1 MLNVK
6 VLYFW
11 INMGHPISE
20 FEKARRE
27 HLGKYLKEL
36 RVNCE
41 FKQKKI
47 SEEFGVNLNEIEKGN
62 RPVDDD
68 LLFNLSKK
76 YDTPLED
83 ILERNHWP
91 QLRLLSC
98 IIRPT
103 EVKADLLSEI
113 ESGLTSQEIEDITEE
128 LKRYKAFLLLSKQIS
143 NHSET

>member
-1 MLNVK
+1 
-6 VLYFW
+6 
-11 INMGHPISE
+11 MGHPISE

-27 HLGKYLKEL
+27 YLGNYLADL
-36 RVNCE
+36 RE
-41 FKQKKI
+41 KRGFKQTKI
-47 SEEFGVNLNEIEKGN
+47 SEEFGVNLNDIEKGK
-62 RPVDDD
+62 RPVTDD

-83 ILERNHWP
+83 VVERKHWP

-103 EVKADLLSEI
+103 EVKSDLLSEI
-113 ESGLTSQEIEDITEE
+113 ESELTSQEVEDITEE

-143 NHSET
+143 NH